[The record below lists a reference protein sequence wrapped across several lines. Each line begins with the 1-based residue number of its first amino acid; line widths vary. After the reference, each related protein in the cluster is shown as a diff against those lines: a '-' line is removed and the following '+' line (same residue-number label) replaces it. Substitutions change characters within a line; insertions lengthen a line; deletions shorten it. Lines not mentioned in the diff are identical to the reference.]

1 LLKIEPPR
9 KPAPGLELSKKEKFL
24 AKAPN
29 KKIVV
34 HWGPIPGRQPTV
46 FFNYPPYLGM

>member
-1 LLKIEPPR
+1 LKIEPPR
-9 KPAPGLELSKKEKFL
+9 KPVPGQELSKKEKFL

-34 HWGPIPGRQPTV
+34 HWGPIPGR
-46 FFNYPPYLGM
+46 